1 MAPTRYPRK
10 SANASTT
17 CWTKPLMID
26 FWLAAGLLLL
36 VALSFLLIPVLRG
49 RRAQREEDRTAL
61 NVALYQERV
70 AELQTQQAEGVLDA
84 AQLDTGRAEAAR
96 ELLADTEGVEA
107 PRESRLGKPLPL
119 LAAFLVP
126 VLGLGLYLH
135 FGASDKV
142 ELTREFAQPPVSLQD
157 MTQRLERAA
166 AAQPDSAEGL
176 YFLGRAYMA
185 QDRSADA
192 AKVFE
197 RAVALAGR
205 QPELLGQWAQAQYF
219 ADNKQWSPK
228 VQALTDEALKLDP
241 KEVTSL
247 GLLGIAAFEGQRY
260 QEAID
265 YWSRLL
271 AQLPPEDNSRA
282 ALQGG
287 IDRAAQKLK
296 ESGGTVAQAKQAATL
311 KVRVAVSAEVKA
323 KALPGDSVFI
333 FARAVSGPPAPLAAK
348 RVTVAE
354 LPITVELGDADAM
367 MPQLKLSNFPE
378 VQLVARI
385 SRAGQPTAGEWI
397 GRSQPLAS
405 STTALQQ
412 LTIDSPDKSF
422 EETP

>member
-1 MAPTRYPRK
+1 
-10 SANASTT
+10 
-17 CWTKPLMID
+17 MID

-96 ELLADTEGVEA
+96 ELLADTEGVET

-296 ESGGTVAQAKQAATL
+296 ESGGTVAQAKQAAML

>member
-1 MAPTRYPRK
+1 
-10 SANASTT
+10 
-17 CWTKPLMID
+17 MID

-36 VALSFLLIPVLRG
+36 IALSFLLIPVLRG
-49 RRAQREEDRTAL
+49 RRAQLEEDRTAL

-70 AELQTQQAEGVLDA
+70 AELQTQQSEGVLDA
-84 AQLDTGRAEAAR
+84 AQLDSGRAEAAR
-96 ELLADTEGVEA
+96 ELLADTEGVEK

-126 VLGLGLYLH
+126 VLGVALYLH
-135 FGASDKV
+135 YGASDKV
-142 ELTREFAQPPVSLQD
+142 ELTREFSQPPVSMED
-157 MTQRLERAA
+157 MTRRLERAA
-166 AAQPDSAEGL
+166 AAQPDSPEGL

-192 AKVFE
+192 AKIFE
-197 RAVALAGR
+197 RTVALAGR

-265 YWSRLL
+265 YWNRLL
-271 AQLPPEDNSRA
+271 AQLPPDDNSRA

-287 IDRAAQKLK
+287 IDRAAEKLK
-296 ESGGTVAQAKQAATL
+296 ESGGSVAPVKAEKQMQ
-311 KVRVAVSAEVKA
+311 VRVDLAADVKA
-323 KALPGDSVFI
+323 KALPTDSVFI
-333 FARAVSGPPAPLAAK
+333 FARAVKGPPAPLAAK
-348 RVTVAE
+348 RVTVAD
-354 LPITVELGDADAM
+354 LPITVELGDSDAM

-385 SRAGQPTAGEWI
+385 SRAGVPTAGEWI

-412 LTIDSPDKSF
+412 LTIDSPDQ
-422 EETP
+422 

>member
-1 MAPTRYPRK
+1 
-10 SANASTT
+10 
-17 CWTKPLMID
+17 MID
-26 FWLAAGLLLL
+26 FWLATGLLLL
-36 VALSFLLIPVLRG
+36 IALSFLLIPVLRD

-70 AELQTQQAEGVLDA
+70 AELQAQQEEGVLT
-84 AQLDTGRAEAAR
+84 AQQMDTGRAEAAR
-96 ELLADTEGVEA
+96 ELLADTEGVA
-107 PRESRLGKPLPL
+107 PARVSRMGKPLPL
-119 LAAFLVP
+119 LAAVLVP
-126 VLGLGLYLH
+126 VLGLALYLH

-142 ELTREFAQPPVSLQD
+142 ELTREFAQAPQSMED
-157 MTQRLERAA
+157 MTRRLERAV

-185 QDRSADA
+185 QDRAGEA
-192 AKVFE
+192 AKIFE
-197 RAVALAGR
+197 RTVRLAGR

-219 ADNKQWSPK
+219 ADGKQWSPQ
-228 VQALTDEALKLDP
+228 VQALTDEALKADP

-265 YWSRLL
+265 YWKRLL
-271 AQLPPEDNSRA
+271 AQLPPEDQSRA

-287 IDRAAQKLK
+287 IDRASEKLVQ
-296 ESGGTVAQAKQAATL
+296 GGGKVAEAVVARTAVL
-311 KVRVAVSAEVKA
+311 KVRVDLAADLKA
-323 KALPGDSVFI
+323 KVQPGDSVFV
-333 FARAVSGPPAPLAAK
+333 FARATQGPPAPLAAK
-348 RVTVAE
+348 RLTVAD
-354 LPITVELGDADAM
+354 LPATVELGDADAM

-405 STTALQQ
+405 STAAQQ
-412 LTIDSPDKSF
+412 NLTIDSPDK
-422 EETP
+422 

>member
-1 MAPTRYPRK
+1 
-10 SANASTT
+10 
-17 CWTKPLMID
+17 MID

-36 VALSFLLIPVLRG
+36 VALSFLLIPVLRV

-70 AELQTQQAEGVLDA
+70 AELQTQQSEGVLNA

-96 ELLADTEGVEA
+96 ELLADTEGVEK

-119 LAAFLVP
+119 LAAVLVP

-135 FGASDKV
+135 YGAIDKV
-142 ELTREFAQPPVSLQD
+142 ELTREFAQPPVSLAD

-197 RAVALAGR
+197 RTVALAGR

-219 ADNKQWSPK
+219 ANNKQWSPQL
-228 VQALTDEALKLDP
+228 QALTDEALKLDP

-265 YWSRLL
+265 YWNRLL
-271 AQLPPEDNSRA
+271 ALLPEKDNSRS

-287 IDRAAQKLK
+287 IDRAAEKLK
-296 ESGGTVAQAKQAATL
+296 EGGGAVAPIAKTAVM
-311 KVRVAVSAEVKA
+311 KVRVDLAADVKA
-323 KALPGDSVFI
+323 RALPTDSVFI

-348 RVTVAE
+348 RVTVAD
-354 LPITVELGDADAM
+354 LPVTVELGDADAM

-405 STTALQQ
+405 STTATQQ
-412 LTIDSPDKSF
+412 LTIDSPDQ
-422 EETP
+422 

>member
-1 MAPTRYPRK
+1 M
-10 SANASTT
+10 SVNASTN
-17 CWTKPLMID
+17 CWTKKLMID

-36 VALSFLLIPVLRG
+36 IALSFLLIPVLRG

-70 AELQTQQAEGVLDA
+70 AELQTQQSEGVLDA
-84 AQLDTGRAEAAR
+84 AQLDSGRAEAAR
-96 ELLADTEGVEA
+96 ELLADTEGVEK

-126 VLGLGLYLH
+126 VLGVALYLH
-135 FGASDKV
+135 YGASDKV
-142 ELTREFAQPPVSLQD
+142 ELTREFSQPPVSMED
-157 MTQRLERAA
+157 MTRRLERAA
-166 AAQPDSAEGL
+166 AAQPDSPEGL

-197 RAVALAGR
+197 RTVALAGR

-265 YWSRLL
+265 YWNRLL
-271 AQLPPEDNSRA
+271 AQLPPDDNSRA

-287 IDRAAQKLK
+287 IDRAAEKLK
-296 ESGGTVAQAKQAATL
+296 ENGGSVAPVKAQKQMQ
-311 KVRVAVSAEVKA
+311 VRVDLAADVKA
-323 KALPGDSVFI
+323 KALPTDSVFI
-333 FARAVSGPPAPLAAK
+333 FARAVKGPPAPLAAK
-348 RVTVAE
+348 RVTVAD
-354 LPITVELGDADAM
+354 LPITVELGDSDAM

-385 SRAGQPTAGEWI
+385 SRAGVPTAGEWI

-412 LTIDSPDKSF
+412 LTIDSPDH
-422 EETP
+422 

>member
-1 MAPTRYPRK
+1 MARTRYPSK
-10 SANASTT
+10 SGNASTN
-17 CWTKPLMID
+17 CWTKKLMID

-70 AELQTQQAEGVLDA
+70 AELQTQQDEGVLDA

-96 ELLADTEGVEA
+96 ELLADTEGVEK

-119 LAAFLVP
+119 LAAILVP

-135 FGASDKV
+135 YGASDKV
-142 ELTREFAQPPVSLQD
+142 ELTREFSQPPVSMED
-157 MTQRLERAA
+157 MTHRLERAA
-166 AAQPDSAEGL
+166 AAQPDSPEGL

-197 RAVALAGR
+197 RTVALAGR

-228 VQALTDEALKLDP
+228 VQALTDEALKQDP

-265 YWSRLL
+265 YWNRLL
-271 AQLPPEDNSRA
+271 AQLPPADNSRA

-296 ESGGTVAQAKQAATL
+296 ESGGTVAQAPKAATSVL
-311 KVRVAVSAEVKA
+311 TVRVDLSADVKA

-333 FARAVSGPPAPLAAK
+333 FARAVNGPPAPLAAK
-348 RVTVAE
+348 RVTVAD

-397 GRSQPLAS
+397 GRGQPLAS
-405 STTALQQ
+405 STTATQQ
-412 LTIDSPDKSF
+412 LTIDSPDK
-422 EETP
+422 

>member
-1 MAPTRYPRK
+1 
-10 SANASTT
+10 
-17 CWTKPLMID
+17 MID

-36 VALSFLLIPVLRG
+36 IALSFLLIPVLRG

-70 AELQTQQAEGVLDA
+70 AELQTQQSEGVLDA
-84 AQLDTGRAEAAR
+84 AQLDSGRAEAAR
-96 ELLADTEGVEA
+96 ELLADTEGVEK

-126 VLGLGLYLH
+126 VLGVALYLH
-135 FGASDKV
+135 YGASDKV
-142 ELTREFAQPPVSLQD
+142 ELTREFSQPPVSMED
-157 MTQRLERAA
+157 MTRRLERAA
-166 AAQPDSAEGL
+166 AAQPDSPEGL

-197 RAVALAGR
+197 RTVALAGR

-265 YWSRLL
+265 YWNRLL
-271 AQLPPEDNSRA
+271 AQLPPDDNSRA

-287 IDRAAQKLK
+287 IDRAAEKLK
-296 ESGGTVAQAKQAATL
+296 ESGGSVAPVKAHKQMQ
-311 KVRVAVSAEVKA
+311 VRVDLAPDVKA
-323 KALPGDSVFI
+323 KALPTDSVFI
-333 FARAVSGPPAPLAAK
+333 FARAVKGPPAPLAAK
-348 RVTVAE
+348 RVSVAD
-354 LPITVELGDADAM
+354 LPITVELGDSDAM

-385 SRAGQPTAGEWI
+385 SRAGVPTAGEWI

-412 LTIDSPDKSF
+412 LTIDSPDH
-422 EETP
+422 